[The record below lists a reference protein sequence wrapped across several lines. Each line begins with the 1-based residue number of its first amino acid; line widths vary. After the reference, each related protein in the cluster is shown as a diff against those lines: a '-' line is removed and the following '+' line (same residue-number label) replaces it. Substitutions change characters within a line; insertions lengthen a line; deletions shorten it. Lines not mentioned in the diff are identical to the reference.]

1 VQNYTVLFEAFKS
14 FMNIE
19 FPVIEREQLLKL
31 RSVIFSCENF
41 LALTLNDRYQL
52 LDGVLYEKVVTLFL
66 VYLYNYECD
75 LFRDNSLIIH
85 STLYTGKPKDVISK
99 MIDNIMSYELTRLN
113 HLLFHSKH
121 YETISEIGFEKYFFD
136 MKSMLLTEYV
146 KVEDTTLDEC
156 LQYFGKS
163 FSKIVQGRLNPRLHN
178 ELFNCLMVMYQMS
191 YKNEKMLFPFFKM
204 LQAGFKIRDNMLY
217 DGCVIDKAIHVNNN
231 FKGDLFHLMLHEMYH
246 LVHSFEERYDD
257 VELALLKFGISK
269 SDISRSWS
277 TAKEN
282 IINYQVRLYWSSL
295 YTSENIPK
303 LSTIIM
309 DNVLLNLKNIHNK
322 GKFIWK

>member
-1 VQNYTVLFEAFKS
+1 VQNYTVLFEAFKG

-19 FPVIEREQLLKL
+19 FPAIESEQLLKL

-41 LALTLNDRYQL
+41 LALNLNDRYQL
-52 LDGVLYEKVVTLFL
+52 LDGVLYEKVANLFL
-66 VYLYNYECD
+66 VYLYSYECD
-75 LFRDNSLIIH
+75 IFRDNNLIIH
-85 STLYTGKPKDVISK
+85 SPIYTGEPKDVISK
-99 MIDNIMSYELTRLN
+99 MIDDIMSYELTRYDN
-113 HLLFHSKH
+113 LLSCSREF
-121 YETISEIGFEKYFFD
+121 EIISEIGFEKYFFD

-146 KVEDTTLDEC
+146 KVENTTLDKC
-156 LQYFGKS
+156 LQYFGK
-163 FSKIVQGRLNPRLHN
+163 FSHTLIQGKLNPKVRN
-178 ELFNCLMVMYQMS
+178 EILKYLPIIYQMS

-204 LQAGFKIRDNMLY
+204 LQAGFKISTNMLY
-217 DGCVIDKAIHVNNN
+217 DGCVIDKVIHIDNN

-257 VELALLKFGISK
+257 IELALLKFGISK
-269 SDISRSWS
+269 SDIGRAWV

-282 IINYQVRLYWSSL
+282 IINYQIKLYWSSL
-295 YTSENIPK
+295 YASENIPK

-309 DNVLLNLKNIHNK
+309 DDVLLNLKNIHNK